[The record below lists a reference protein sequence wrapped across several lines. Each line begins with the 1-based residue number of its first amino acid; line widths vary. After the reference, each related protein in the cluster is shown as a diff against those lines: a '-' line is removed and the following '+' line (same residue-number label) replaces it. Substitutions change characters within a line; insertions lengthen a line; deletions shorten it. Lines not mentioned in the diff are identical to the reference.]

1 MSLGPG
7 GEDRMSRA
15 GVTAIPF
22 LGTDLPKRN
31 ENVNPHKKLSMNV
44 CSSMTH
50 KSQNVGRIP
59 YVLTVVKGKFSIQS
73 TQWNIAHLGKVLKL
87 YGRGG
92 LQGSPS

>member
-1 MSLGPG
+1 MSRGEGGEREMSLGPG

-15 GVTAIPF
+15 GATAIPL

-59 YVLTVVKGKFSIQS
+59 YVLTVVKYTVHTVEYCSPGES
-73 TQWNIAHLGKVLKL
+73 TQTLW
-87 YGRGG
+87 
-92 LQGSPS
+92 